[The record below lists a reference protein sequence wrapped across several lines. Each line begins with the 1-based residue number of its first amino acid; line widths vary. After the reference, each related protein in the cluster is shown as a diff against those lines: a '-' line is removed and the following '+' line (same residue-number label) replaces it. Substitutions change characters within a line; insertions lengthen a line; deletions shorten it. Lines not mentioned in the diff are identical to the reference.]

1 MYKLFFIV
9 VCLLL
14 NSSVAEAKFDED
26 LQKRCVNI
34 VNYKLAGDV
43 DSLLQYGYPKT
54 SSNPKFVDF
63 YKKMQVKDAR
73 RVAEKGAV
81 DSVTVVD
88 TNELPNPASDSK
100 HAGFNIAE
108 QRSILTHVKFSKEDR
123 PVSYECILGR
133 EKESNEW
140 FILNA
145 I

>member
-1 MYKLFFIV
+1 M

-100 HAGFNIAE
+100 HAVFNIVE
-108 QRSILTHVKFSKEDR
+108 QRSILTHVKFSKQDR
-123 PVSYECILGR
+123 PVSYECEFGR

>member
-1 MYKLFFIV
+1 M

-14 NSSVAEAKFDED
+14 NSSAAEAKFDED
-26 LQKRCVNI
+26 LQKRCFNI
-34 VNYKLAGDV
+34 VNYRLAGDV

-100 HAGFNIAE
+100 HAGFNIVE
-108 QRSILTHVKFSKEDR
+108 QRSILTHVKFSKQDR
-123 PVSYECILGR
+123 PVSYECEFGR

>member
-14 NSSVAEAKFDED
+14 NSNVAEAKFDED
-26 LQKRCVNI
+26 LQKRC
-34 VNYKLAGDV
+34 
-43 DSLLQYGYPKT
+43 
-54 SSNPKFVDF
+54 
-63 YKKMQVKDAR
+63 
-73 RVAEKGAV
+73 
-81 DSVTVVD
+81 VD

-100 HAGFNIAE
+100 HAGFNIVE

-123 PVSYECILGR
+123 PVSYECQFGR

>member
-1 MYKLFFIV
+1 MNKLFFIV

-34 VNYKLAGDV
+34 VNYKLAGEL
-43 DSLLQYGYPKT
+43 DSLLQYYYPKT
-54 SSNPKFVDF
+54 RSNPKFVDF
-63 YKKMQVKDAR
+63 HKKRQVKHAR
-73 RVAEKGAV
+73 RIAEKGAV
-81 DSVTVVD
+81 DSVSVVD

-100 HAGFNIAE
+100 HAGFNIVE

-123 PVSYECILGR
+123 PVSYECIFGL

-140 FILNA
+140 FMLNA